1 MKREKLFE
9 DGFKR
14 AETFHYH
21 PLLSPLLE
29 VGLSIAQI
37 DKFRKSFEEINS
49 ANIIYDSDIDEK
61 SAKACHK
68 KIDGK
73 GPTITFA
80 VNGDKMIGG
89 IAAGLQGE

>member
-1 MKREKLFE
+1 M
-9 DGFKR
+9 
-14 AETFHYH
+14 
-21 PLLSPLLE
+21 LSPLLE

-37 DKFRKSFEEINS
+37 DKFRKSFEEIES

-61 SAKACHK
+61 TAKACHK

-80 VNGDKMIGG
+80 VKEDKMIGG